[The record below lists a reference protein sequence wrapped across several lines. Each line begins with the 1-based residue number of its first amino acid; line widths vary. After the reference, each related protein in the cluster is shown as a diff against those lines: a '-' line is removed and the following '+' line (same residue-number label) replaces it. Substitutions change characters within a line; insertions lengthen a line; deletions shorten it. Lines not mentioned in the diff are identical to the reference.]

1 MGKLI
6 WSISASWPLTGP
18 GRGWNLEY
26 RILNMELPKKK
37 IQSFTDL
44 KVWQESH
51 KLVLLVYRSTKNFP
65 KEELFALTSQMR
77 RAAVSITSNI
87 AEGFARQGFKEKL
100 QFYCIAVG
108 SLTELQNQLLIAK
121 DLNYINKAEF
131 EGIAEQ
137 ATSAHKLLNSFISK
151 TKTFIR

>member
-1 MGKLI
+1 
-6 WSISASWPLTGP
+6 
-18 GRGWNLEY
+18 
-26 RILNMELPKKK
+26 MELPKKK

-100 QFYCIAVG
+100 QFYYIALG
-108 SLTELQNQLLIAK
+108 SLTELQSQLLIAK
-121 DLNYINKAEF
+121 DLNYLSQVEF
-131 EGIAEQ
+131 DRIVKQ
-137 ATSAHKLLNSFISK
+137 AVSVHKLFNGFISK
-151 TKTFIR
+151 TKTFVP

>member
-1 MGKLI
+1 
-6 WSISASWPLTGP
+6 
-18 GRGWNLEY
+18 
-26 RILNMELPKKK
+26 
-37 IQSFTDL
+37 
-44 KVWQESH
+44 
-51 KLVLLVYRSTKNFP
+51 
-65 KEELFALTSQMR
+65 MR

-121 DLNYINKAEF
+121 DLDYINQAEF
-131 EGIAEQ
+131 EGIVEQ